1 MRKPRKPLPRR
12 TSFIARSTKPIARL
26 NVKRAA
32 RKRDAYQAYLRSP
45 EWREKKRLVRER
57 SGGRCE
63 RMIPVWFY
71 LPGNRREHIG
81 DLRCAN
87 RAAVVNHKRYQR
99 LGDENMEDLEHL
111 CKTHNDEYESARP
124 WRSARRVALARAEGR

>member
-57 SGGRCE
+57 SGGQCE
-63 RMIPVWFY
+63 RIIEVVMLDFVW
-71 LPGNRREHIG
+71 RIRCTRE
-81 DLRCAN
+81 
-87 RAAVVNHKRYQR
+87 AAVCNHKTYARFGHE
-99 LGDENMEDLEHL
+99 LLTDLEDL
-111 CKTHNDEYESARP
+111 CRTHNDQFESDRP

>member
-32 RKRDAYQAYLRSP
+32 RKRDAYAKYLRSSA
-45 EWREKKRLVRER
+45 WRELRKAALERAGHQCEYPDVIPHPNAPRQLVATRCTATTRLEAHHTRYTKVRPNT
-57 SGGRCE
+57 S
-63 RMIPVWFY
+63 
-71 LPGNRREHIG
+71 LD
-81 DLRCAN
+81 DLWVLC
-87 RAAVVNHKRYQR
+87 
-99 LGDENMEDLEHL
+99 HL
-111 CKTHNDEYESARP
+111 HHEYVEKIITP